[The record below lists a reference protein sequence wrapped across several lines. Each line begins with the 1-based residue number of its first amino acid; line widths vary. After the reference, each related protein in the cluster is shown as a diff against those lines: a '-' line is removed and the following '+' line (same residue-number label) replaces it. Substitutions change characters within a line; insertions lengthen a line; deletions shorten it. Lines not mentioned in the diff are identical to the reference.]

1 MADQVETQT
10 QYQQQHQQS
19 QQSSTTDLKKNVSF
33 PDFSSAGAGLTR
45 ERSFVRS
52 SPQHLQQQN
61 NKRRSL
67 AFGQQPTFAQIRG
80 KPAMEIYRPPSNSKV
95 SIKSSF

>member
-1 MADQVETQT
+1 MTDQVETQT
-10 QYQQQHQQS
+10 QFQQQQHQQS
-19 QQSSTTDLKKNVSF
+19 QSSATELKKNVSF
-33 PDFSSAGAGLTR
+33 PDFSSTGAGLTR

-52 SPQHLQQQN
+52 NPQHQQQQN

-80 KPAMEIYRPPSNSKV
+80 KPAMEIYRPPSN
-95 SIKSSF
+95 